1 MTDTPR
7 ITNIQN
13 LKPRPALVVQY
24 AAIRALFLRELQTR
38 FGHYRLGYLWALIEP
53 SIQLI
58 FFVFVL
64 GNVMTRVMPGIDY
77 SLFMVNGMLPFFVF
91 MSASTR
97 ALTAVESNHG
107 LFSYR
112 PVKPIDAVIARTLLE
127 TLLYFV
133 MYILFT
139 IILFWMGKEISF
151 SQIPFLLLCWALLI
165 VFTLGFSLILMV
177 IGDFSAEVAKFIGVA
192 FFLLYMMSGIMY
204 SLHTIPAEYQ
214 PYFTW
219 NPIVHC
225 LESMRHAVAP
235 AYPVDHIDF
244 GYFVQSTIVVLFIG
258 LLLYRRFER
267 RMLTTK

>member
-1 MTDTPR
+1 MTDIPQ
-7 ITNIQN
+7 ITKTQS
-13 LKPRPALVVQY
+13 LKPRPALAVQY
-24 AAIRALFLRELQTR
+24 AAIRALFLREIQTR

-53 SIQLI
+53 SVQLA

-64 GNVMTRVMPGIDY
+64 GTVMTRVLPGIDY
-77 SLFMVNGMLPFFVF
+77 SVFMVNGMLPFFVF

-97 ALTAVESNHG
+97 ALSAVESNQG

-139 IILFWMGKEISF
+139 IILFWMGKEINLSN
-151 SQIPFLLLCWALLI
+151 IPFLLLCWVLLVI
-165 VFTLGFSLILMV
+165 FTFGFSLILMV
-177 IGDFSAEVAKFIGVA
+177 IGDFSDEIGKFIGVA

-204 SLHTIPAEYQ
+204 SLHTIPVDYQ

-235 AYPVDHIDF
+235 SYPVDHIDF
-244 GYFVQSTIVVLFIG
+244 SYFVKSTIVVLFIG